1 MMPRGKRKVLSV
13 EEELQLIEKSLK
25 KAEDTVKELKSKKKE
40 LLQKKKEQE
49 MDAIMALLQ
58 EKGMSI
64 EQLGQLLSEQA

>member
-1 MMPRGKRKVLSV
+1 MPRGKRKVLSV
-13 EEELQLIEKSLK
+13 EEELQLVEESIQ
-25 KAEDTVKELKSKKKE
+25 KAEETVKELKDKKKA

-49 MDAIMALLQ
+49 IDAIMALLQ